1 MNISVFCRSML
12 LCNKEIVKIPSNQTK
27 FNPSYI

>member
-12 LCNKEIVKIPSNQTK
+12 LRNKEIVRIPGNPTK
-27 FNPSYI
+27 YNPLNI

>member
-12 LCNKEIVKIPSNQTK
+12 LCNKEIVGTPGNPTK
-27 FNPSYI
+27 FNP